1 MLAPWRKAMTNL
13 GSVLKSRDITWLT
26 KVHIVKAIVCS
37 SHVQMWELDH
47 KEGWE
52 PKNWCFQIVVLENTC
67 ESSLDCKIK
76 PVKPKR
82 NQPWIF
88 LGKTNSEAETPIVW
102 SPDVKSQLIGKD
114 PDAGKDWR
122 EEEKVGSRGWDVGWH
137 HWLSGH
143 EFEQTPGDNEGHWSL
158 KSSPAMSVSFSGTEA
173 IVAHTGL

>member
-1 MLAPWRKAMTNL
+1 MAPRV
-13 GSVLKSRDITWLT
+13 SP
-26 KVHIVKAIVCS
+26 KVNYRLWVIMKRQCRFQYSYVFSS
-37 SHVQMWELDH
+37 SHVRMWELDH

-122 EEEKVGSRGWDVGWH
+122 QEEKGVTEERLLDSITNSMNMNLSKLQEIVENRGAWH
-137 HWLSGH
+137 AAVHG
-143 EFEQTPGDNEGHWSL
+143 
-158 KSSPAMSVSFSGTEA
+158 
-173 IVAHTGL
+173 VAQSDMTWQLNNNNY

>member
-1 MLAPWRKAMTNL
+1 MAPRV
-13 GSVLKSRDITWLT
+13 SP
-26 KVHIVKAIVCS
+26 KVNYRLWVIMKRQCRFQYSYVFSS
-37 SHVQMWELDH
+37 SHVRMWELDH

-88 LGKTNSEAETPIVW
+88 LGRTNSEAETPIVW

-114 PDAGKDWR
+114 LAIGKDWGQ
-122 EEEKVGSRGWDVGWH
+122 EEKGVTEGEVFGWH
-137 HWLSGH
+137 HQLNSH
-143 EFEQTPGDNEGHWSL
+143 EFEQALGDVKDREAWCACLPWGHKESD
-158 KSSPAMSVSFSGTEA
+158 T
-173 IVAHTGL
+173 T

>member
-1 MLAPWRKAMTNL
+1 MAPRV
-13 GSVLKSRDITWLT
+13 SP
-26 KVHIVKAIVCS
+26 KVNYRLWVIMKRQCRFQYSYVFSS
-37 SHVQMWELDH
+37 SHVRMWELDH

-88 LGKTNSEAETPIVW
+88 LGRTNSEAETPIVW